1 MLLTTSI
8 AGFKVLNCIH
18 VPGKEMK
25 EDLVQMLQKR
35 LDDAV
40 LEKLCEMLRR
50 NPQCQLDKHDVQV
63 SIQGN
68 LEIKTSSGQLKISS
82 CI

>member
-1 MLLTTSI
+1 
-8 AGFKVLNCIH
+8 
-18 VPGKEMK
+18 
-25 EDLVQMLQKR
+25 MLQKK

-63 SIQGN
+63 
-68 LEIKTSSGQLKISS
+68 KTNGHVVKH
-82 CI
+82 